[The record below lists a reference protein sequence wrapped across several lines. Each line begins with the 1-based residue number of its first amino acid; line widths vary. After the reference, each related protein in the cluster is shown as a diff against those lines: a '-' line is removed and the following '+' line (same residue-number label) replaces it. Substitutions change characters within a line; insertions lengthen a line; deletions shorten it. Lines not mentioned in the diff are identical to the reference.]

1 MQWLLGS
8 ILTTSWLALCFI
20 FFKKRNIPLLP
31 AITVNYAVCTICGYL
46 YNPNLLTSLLK
57 FPSKAIGLG
66 TLQGFLFIF
75 MFFQIGRSTQV
86 LGVAYT
92 TMIGR
97 LSVVLPTLFSILV
110 YNEPLSSMQGVGLVL
125 ALSAIYF
132 MNKPD
137 ETSPLNLESILKQ
150 GAILFLGNG
159 LIDCIFKIYNQNFS
173 FLANDVFSTW
183 IFFIAGI
190 IGLIVMLLKRVS
202 WSWTYLMAGLVLGV
216 PNFFSLIFM
225 LKALETMPGT
235 QFFPLNNIGII
246 LCLSLVG
253 YVFLGERTNIFRYI
267 GLIITILAI
276 ILLSGVLKF

>member
-1 MQWLLGS
+1 MLWLLGS
-8 ILTTSWLALCFI
+8 ILTTSWLALCFV
-20 FFKKRNIPLLP
+20 FFKKKNIPLLP

-46 YNPNLLTSLLK
+46 YHPNLIATISD
-57 FPSKAIGLG
+57 FPSNAITLG
-66 TLQGFLFIF
+66 TLQGLLFIF
-75 MFFQIGRSTQV
+75 MFFQIGRATQV

-97 LSVVLPTLFSILV
+97 LSVVLPTLFSMLV
-110 YNEPLSSMQGVGLVL
+110 YHETLSFLQGIGLML
-125 ALSAIYF
+125 ALTAIYF

-137 ETSPLNLESILKQ
+137 ENSSLNIASVLKQ

-159 LIDCIFKIYNQNFS
+159 LIDCIFKIYNQSFS
-173 FLANDVFSTW
+173 YLANEAFSTW
-183 IFFIAGI
+183 IFFVAGV
-190 IGLIVMLLKRVS
+190 IGLVVLLKKRIAWS
-202 WSWTYLMAGLVLGV
+202 WSYLFAGLVLGI

-246 LCLSLVG
+246 LSLSLAG
-253 YVFLGERTNIFRYI
+253 YVFLGEKTNFFRYI